1 MCTLLWK
8 SRTHPDTD
16 RLLTLNF
23 NSLFS
28 LPKNLL
34 VEELRQISGL
44 KYVCAT
50 LWHNRAA
57 CRPSLNSCETH
68 SHFTDTIRC
77 SNKTV
82 HFHPAVKQLTFMFTG
97 ALCYLWPL
105 KACCLWVL
113 VSAELVREWWWTEA
127 DHVVTFSV
135 PLSLTKPKTAEL
147 RIKHCSRKAVSACS
161 CLFGI
166 PFSFWTINY

>member
-1 MCTLLWK
+1 MSEYT
-8 SRTHPDTD
+8 DTD
-16 RLLTLNF
+16 RVLTLNF

-28 LPKNLL
+28 FPSKKKI
-34 VEELRQISGL
+34 ISRRG
-44 KYVCAT
+44 KPNKWAKVCVCACVCAT
-50 LWHNRAA
+50 LWHDRAT
-57 CRPSLNSCETH
+57 CRPSLNSCERH

-82 HFHPAVKQLTFMFTG
+82 HFHPVVKQLTFMFTG

-127 DHVVTFSV
+127 DHVVTFSA
-135 PLSLTKPKTAEL
+135 PLSLVKPKTAEL
-147 RIKHCSRKAVSACS
+147 RIKHCSRKAVTACS

-166 PFSFWTINY
+166 PTFFWTINY